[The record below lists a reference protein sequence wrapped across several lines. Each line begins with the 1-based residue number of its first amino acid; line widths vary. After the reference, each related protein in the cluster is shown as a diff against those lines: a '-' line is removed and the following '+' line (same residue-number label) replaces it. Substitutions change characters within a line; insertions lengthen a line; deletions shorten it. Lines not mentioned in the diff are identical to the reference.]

1 MTTDKPKKPRGR
13 PEIPPEDRAVNR
25 SVRLT
30 VKQWAKL
37 DLLGGIPW
45 IRDRIDKAKEPKP

>member
-13 PEIPPEDRAVNR
+13 PEIAPEDRAVNR